1 MSVQIHINGE
11 NAAEA
16 VKELSALASHLG
28 SDQPSATQVVT
39 QPSTQ
44 QSTWTPDVNAQT
56 TSVATVPN
64 YQATQPQ
71 QQQWPAQTQQ
81 TVPVQQPQNQGFS
94 GQQGYQPPVQQ
105 QQPTGAVP
113 TTAPTYSLDQLGVAA
128 GPLVDAGRGQE
139 LTAWLNQ
146 HGAQALTQLD
156 PAKYGE
162 FATYLR
168 SLGARL

>member
-16 VKELSALASHLG
+16 VKELSALASHLVG
-28 SDQPSATQVVT
+28 DQPAATPVIT
-39 QPSTQ
+39 SPSTQ
-44 QSTWTPDVNAQT
+44 QPAWAPDVNAQT
-56 TSVATVPN
+56 ISGATTVPN
-64 YQATQPQ
+64 LSAN
-71 QQQWPAQTQQ
+71 QWPAAPQQ
-81 TVPVQQPQNQGFS
+81 SVPVQQPQT
-94 GQQGYQPPVQQ
+94 QGYPSQQTYQPAQ

-139 LTAWLNQ
+139 LTSWLNQ

-168 SLGARL
+168 GLGARL